1 MLIAPRIPELARRD
15 RFIRR
20 AVAQRVVHAVSEGG
34 ALARVASRCSG
45 TGAGVVLLWSAR
57 REAERWSDVLA
68 RPPRVTDLS
77 LGALMEHVL
86 PALAAD
92 GVAIGPDWTSD
103 TIEPEIGAHD
113 LDGRLRLEM
122 LDLFV
127 LGFQQS
133 GRVWILEGPE
143 GPASMPGRIEGT
155 VSLACW
161 SSAELAAASPAVS
174 APADAGGPE
183 PMEDLLAA
191 LGPRVSGA
199 LASLSAPVESPPPQ
213 VPTTADRHRADR
225 LWARLR
231 PLSPAARRALV
242 GEGEEFLT
250 WEMAERL
257 SLESEKIADTRAEEA
272 LALAELA
279 DRIAERAS
287 LQPKF
292 GSLLRSLTTA
302 SLGHARRSAGL
313 PYADAFRRSDELWRS
328 GAGGD
333 PAELLDG
340 KRRIRLRSAVA
351 APP

>member
-92 GVAIGPDWTSD
+92 SVAVGPDWTSD
-103 TIEPEIGAHD
+103 TIEPEMGAHD

-161 SSAELAAASPAVS
+161 SSAELAAASTAGSWAGMRVLEIPRDGFRDMTVPWLESRGWTIAADPAS
-174 APADAGGPE
+174 PLAAAEIAPGA
-183 PMEDLLAA
+183 LLARLA
-191 LGPRVSGA
+191 QPPRLHHV
-199 LASLSAPVESPPPQ
+199 
-213 VPTTADRHRADR
+213 
-225 LWARLR
+225 
-231 PLSPAARRALV
+231 
-242 GEGEEFLT
+242 
-250 WEMAERL
+250 
-257 SLESEKIADTRAEEA
+257 
-272 LALAELA
+272 
-279 DRIAERAS
+279 
-287 LQPKF
+287 
-292 GSLLRSLTTA
+292 
-302 SLGHARRSAGL
+302 
-313 PYADAFRRSDELWRS
+313 
-328 GAGGD
+328 
-333 PAELLDG
+333 
-340 KRRIRLRSAVA
+340 
-351 APP
+351 